1 MLPKST
7 PSPGALTTTSNV
19 NVSVAPEAI
28 ERPDQVIVDP
38 AALPPALI
46 ADMLL

>member
-1 MLPKST
+1 MLLKST

-28 ERPDQVIVDP
+28 DRSDHVIVVP
-38 AALPPALI
+38 SALPPALI
-46 ADMLL
+46 AEILL